1 VAGWDDVVE
10 IGERFPGVEVSTS
23 YGRPALKVAGKFM
36 CAVRENPDA
45 FVFRV
50 LDVPDQQALVQGEP
64 DVFFTTPHYDGWPY
78 VLVRLDTV
86 SAQQL
91 AELVEDAWR
100 IRASKKLVSEYERA
114 TS

>member
-1 VAGWDDVVE
+1 MAAWEDV
-10 IGERFPGVEVSTS
+10 IALGERLPGVELTTS
-23 YGRPALKVAGKFM
+23 YGRPALKVGGKFM
-36 CAVRENPDA
+36 CSLRENPAA

-50 LDVPDQQALVQGEP
+50 LDVPDQLALVRGEP

-86 SAQQL
+86 TPDQL

-100 IRASKKLVSEYERA
+100 IRAPKRLIAEHEAGR
-114 TS
+114 